1 MLERD
6 LLIHRLGVGL
16 LVAATAASVTIWA
29 VVEQSFW
36 LSCSAAPLGYS
47 AVLVFR
53 LTLESGRFAAD
64 EEVRQACRSLR
75 QALCWF
81 TGL

>member
-1 MLERD
+1 MQERD

-16 LVAATAASVTIWA
+16 LIAVIAAAVTLWAFVEHNIWLA
-29 VVEQSFW
+29 
-36 LSCSAAPLGYS
+36 CSAAPLGYS

-81 TGL
+81 TGV